1 MLDFK
6 SFKLDNFNLDSLD
19 NNKLLAGI
27 SIVMLNIGSRYLV
40 LDISDST
47 KELLQ
52 LSIIR
57 RVTLFCIFYLGTRS
71 FKMSILLT
79 AGFIIISAG
88 LFNEKSMFCILPKK
102 ETKKEKKKKVTMN
115 EYKQALEVVNNYN
128 NI

>member
-1 MLDFK
+1 MYDLK
-6 SFKLDNFNLDSLD
+6 SYDLNSLD

-40 LDISDST
+40 LDLSENT

-57 RVTLFCIFYLGTRS
+57 RITLFCIFYLGTRS

-79 AGFIIISAG
+79 AGFVIISAG
-88 LFNEKSMFCILPKK
+88 LFNEKSKYCVLPQTEKQKK
-102 ETKKEKKKKVTMN
+102 NVQQKNVSIE
-115 EYKQALEVVNNYN
+115 EYKKALETVNNYN

>member
-1 MLDFK
+1 MYDL
-6 SFKLDNFNLDSLD
+6 NSLD

-40 LDISDST
+40 LDLSENT

-57 RVTLFCIFYLGTRS
+57 RITLFCIFYLGTRS

-79 AGFIIISAG
+79 AGFVIISSG
-88 LFNEKSMFCILPKK
+88 LFNDKSKFCVLPISSNKNNEPKK
-102 ETKKEKKKKVTMN
+102 LITMEDYKK
-115 EYKQALEVVNNYN
+115 ALETVNNYN